1 MNMKEKIFCFTM
13 LVMLVLSSCS
23 NNDEPSPSN
32 EGSPRDWAFGKD
44 QVEFYI
50 NGVEQ
55 TSVTEITVRSL
66 QLEGCGDN
74 DAFPWYDVTLKVKG
88 LLPKNKVFNIQVG
101 ADIDRF
107 EGTTIY
113 NGIEYNVT
121 GIYTGNP
128 FEHYKDMGIKVYL
141 EEKQ

>member
-1 MNMKEKIFCFTM
+1 MKRTFVYLTSLLIMT
-13 LVMLVLSSCS
+13 LSACS
-23 NNDEPSPSN
+23 NQDEPSPAN
-32 EGSPRDWAFGKD
+32 EGSPRDWPFGKD
-44 QVEFYI
+44 QVEFFI

-66 QLEGCGDN
+66 QLAGCGDN
-74 DAFPWYDVTLKVKG
+74 DVFPWYDVTLKVKG

-107 EGTTIY
+107 EGTTTY
-113 NGIEYNVT
+113 NGTEYNVM

-128 FEHYKDMGIKVYL
+128 FEHYKNMGIKVYL
-141 EEKQ
+141 EEK

>member
-13 LVMLVLSSCS
+13 LLMLVLTACS
-23 NNDEPSPSN
+23 NNDEPSPIN
-32 EGSPRDWAFGKD
+32 EGSPRDWSFGKD
-44 QVEFYI
+44 QVEFYV

-55 TSVTEITVRSL
+55 SSVTEITVRSL

-74 DAFPWYDVTLKVKG
+74 AAFPWYDVTLKVKG
-88 LLPKNKVFNIQVG
+88 LLPKNKVFNIQVD

-121 GIYTGNP
+121 GIYIGSP

-141 EEKQ
+141 EEK

>member
-1 MNMKEKIFCFTM
+1 M
-13 LVMLVLSSCS
+13 LFMLVLSACS
-23 NNDEPSPSN
+23 NQDEPSLTN
-32 EGSPRDWAFGKD
+32 EGSLRDWAYGQD

-55 TSVTEITVRSL
+55 TSVYDITVRSL
-66 QLEGCGDN
+66 QLKGCGGIET
-74 DAFPWYDVTLKVKG
+74 FPWYDVTLKVKG
-88 LLPKNKVFNIQVG
+88 LLPKKKVFNIQLL
-101 ADIDRF
+101 ADVDRF
-107 EGTTIY
+107 EGSTIY

-141 EEKQ
+141 EEK